1 MVDVTSTPKLY
12 TFTDVQE
19 CNIRS
24 WVFDNDVLVLEVLV
38 LEVFE
43 LVVELGTGSFPLQ
56 LKRVKDKNKKRE

>member
-1 MVDVTSTPKLY
+1 
-12 TFTDVQE
+12 
-19 CNIRS
+19 
-24 WVFDNDVLVLEVLV
+24 VFDNDVLVLEVLVLV